1 MFMTTA
7 LLLHYQSDVLAFPI
21 QAFHQQPE
29 LFDGIIESRRIWQSL
44 AVQLLFEII
53 SDTVCTY
60 FEARRGLNPIAV
72 WRNLPKAQLCAGFM
86 LMSIFGYIGGAYRTS
101 YGDSLDECVNEDM
114 CFCINNGLRPGGVRE
129 AYCLLLYPN
138 SSGVPVAATG
148 L

>member
-1 MFMTTA
+1 MTAA
-7 LLLHYQSDVLAFPI
+7 LLLHYQSDVLAFPV
-21 QAFHQQPE
+21 QAFRQQPE

-44 AVQLLFEII
+44 AVQLFFEII
-53 SDTVCTY
+53 TDTVCTI

-72 WRNLPKAQLCAGFM
+72 WRNLPKTRLLAGFM
-86 LMSIFGYIGGAYRTS
+86 LMSVFGYIGGMFRTAF
-101 YGDSLDECVNEDM
+101 GDTFRACTNEDM
-114 CFCINNGLRPGGVRE
+114 CFCVNNGLRPGGVRE